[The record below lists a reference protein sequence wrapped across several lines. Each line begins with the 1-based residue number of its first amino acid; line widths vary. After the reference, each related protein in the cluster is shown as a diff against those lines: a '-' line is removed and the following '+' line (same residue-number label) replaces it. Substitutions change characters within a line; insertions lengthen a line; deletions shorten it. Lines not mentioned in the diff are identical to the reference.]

1 MFSPPITV
9 GAIKRIEN
17 ISAKS
22 KRRPK
27 KINKKSNF

>member
-9 GAIKRIEN
+9 GTIERIEN

-22 KRRPK
+22 NRRPK
-27 KINKKSNF
+27 KINKKLNF